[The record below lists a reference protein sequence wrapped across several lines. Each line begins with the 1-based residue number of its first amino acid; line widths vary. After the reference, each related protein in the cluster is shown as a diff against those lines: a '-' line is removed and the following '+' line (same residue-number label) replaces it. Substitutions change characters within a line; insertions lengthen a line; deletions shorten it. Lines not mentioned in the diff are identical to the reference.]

1 MKPGAGEFTATTS
14 PGLLLMA
21 VSRTCEEEVVLDCD
35 LLDSIA
41 TTQLLTAAG

>member
-1 MKPGAGEFTATTS
+1 MKPGAGEFAATTS

-21 VSRTCEEEVVLDCD
+21 VSRTCEEVVLDCD

>member
-14 PGLLLMA
+14 PGLLLMG
-21 VSRTCEEEVVLDCD
+21 VSRTCGEEVVFDCD

-41 TTQLLTAAG
+41 TTQLLTATG